1 MRERLHD
8 IVHDVDFASGRI
20 RTNYSRDLNS
30 GFSLTPVGQMV
41 SRRRWNIFYSQFED
55 ARDRKAMELLMSII
69 AYLNLT

>member
-1 MRERLHD
+1 MSQLLADYILPLFRLWELLDD

-30 GFSLTPVGQMV
+30 GFSLT
-41 SRRRWNIFYSQFED
+41 QFED